1 MVLLTLSVHA
11 QEGYGSHSVCVSGV
25 YLSVC
30 YYIFGDIIHLY
41 VTIMIAISFARYTA
55 DIYKHYFVVKKFC
68 SNVMPS
74 FTYCNIHWCYCS
86 ERLLDFFMT
95 EPSALLEKASDR

>member
-11 QEGYGSHSVCVSGV
+11 PEGYGSRSVCVSGV
-25 YLSVC
+25 CLSVC

-41 VTIMIAISFARYTA
+41 VTIMIVISFARYTA
-55 DIYKHYFVVKKFC
+55 DIYKHYFVVKKLR
-68 SNVMPS
+68 SNVMSS

-86 ERLLDFFMT
+86 ELLLDSLIT
-95 EPSALLEKASDR
+95 QPSALLEKASDR